1 MTTATI
7 DRPPS
12 SIEDRPRWVGL
23 EIAWRAVSAL
33 GLTAGTIAV
42 IANVGVDYEGLARV
56 LVSLFSAAVTL
67 LAARALQGTLQQ
79 RHVGRI
85 AGFAIDGLVAVVT
98 TFLALNRMGMFVG
111 LDTVGEAFN
120 GAIGWGA
127 IILIGWLVRGVAAKA
142 GASQRRIER
151 FGSMLIAVGFAVLLI
166 AMGIIPGLI
175 EFVQR
180 LVRPEVLPLALLA
193 AVAVA
198 SARMLYSTA
207 ASDYYG
213 STQRESEAMD
223 GLLFVAPNALGFL
236 TFFAGP
242 LVASLIFSFTEWDG
256 LTEAKFVW
264 FDNYRALFSDDLFLR
279 SLRNVVVFGV
289 IAIPLA
295 VVPALFLAALLNSK
309 LPGMKAFRAI
319 YFLPS
324 IGGVV
329 GVTLIWKQ
337 LFNSTVGYVNYAILR
352 TTEAVNAVLGT
363 SFEAAQPQ
371 WISDSSI
378 AMIAVIILFAW
389 QQIGFNTVL
398 FLAGMQGID
407 TQLYEAAEI
416 DGATG
421 WKKFSRITVP
431 LLRSTTVF
439 VVATSTI
446 LGLQL
451 FNEPFIL
458 QSPSSPAGPNNSTL
472 TPVIYLY
479 QNAFQQFEIGYA
491 SAVAWALFILIFG
504 ITLLYFRQGED
515 GEFGKV

>member
-1 MTTATI
+1 MTTATSEQL
-7 DRPPS
+7 DSGRALPA
-12 SIEDRPRWVGL
+12 WVL
-23 EIAWRAVSAL
+23 AETIWRAVCLA
-33 GLTAGTIAV
+33 GLAGATIAV
-42 IANVGVDYEGLARV
+42 IAGLGVSYEGLARV
-56 LVSLFSAAVTL
+56 LLGLFSAAVTL
-67 LAARALQGTLQQ
+67 LAARALQGTLQR
-79 RHVGRI
+79 RHLGRI
-85 AGFAIDGLVAVVT
+85 SGFAVDGLISVVAS
-98 TFLALNRMGMFVG
+98 FLALNRMGMFVG

-120 GAIGWGA
+120 GAIWWGA
-127 IILIGWLVRGVAAKA
+127 LILLGWLVRGVAAKA
-142 GASQRRIER
+142 GTSQGQIER
-151 FGSMLIAVGFAVLLI
+151 VGTILIVIGFAVLLL
-166 AMGIIPGLI
+166 AMGILPGLL
-175 EFVQR
+175 EFAQR
-180 LVRPEVLPLALLA
+180 LVRAEVLPLVLI
-193 AVAVA
+193 AVAAVA
-198 SARMLYSTA
+198 SARVLYTTEA
-207 ASDYYG
+207 GDYYG
-213 STQRESEAMD
+213 STQREAESLD

-256 LTEAKFVW
+256 LTDAEFVGL
-264 FDNYRALFSDDLFLR
+264 DNYIALFSDDLFLR
-279 SLRNVVVFGV
+279 SLRNVLVFGV

-295 VVPALFLAALLNSK
+295 VVPALVLAALLNSK

-337 LFNSTVGYVNYAILR
+337 LFNSTVGYINYIILR
-352 TTEAVNAVLGT
+352 ATELFNTLFGT
-363 SFEAAQPQ
+363 SFDAAQPQ

-378 AMIAVIILFAW
+378 ALIAVIILFAW

-421 WKKFSRITVP
+421 FKKFAKITVP
-431 LLRSTTVF
+431 LLHSTTVF
-439 VVATSTI
+439 VVATTTI

-458 QSPSSPAGPNNSTL
+458 QAPSSPAGPNNSTL

-504 ITLLYFRQGED
+504 ITLLYFRRGED
-515 GEFGKV
+515 GEFNQL